1 MALIQLIRDYLIKK
15 QESRQWAKFD
25 LYETVKKMEE
35 TEKCTRQKSL

>member
-1 MALIQLIRDYLIKK
+1 MVLIQLIKSYLIKK

-35 TEKCTRQKSL
+35 AEKCTK